1 MFKKT
6 QKVYFGH
13 IDRAGIVYHPHF
25 IDYFHQAYE
34 DFLES
39 LGFGEQTMSDEL
51 GARFPVVNVNVNYHR
66 PVNPNSRL
74 TIELHVKRIG
84 RTSITYHFRAI
95 DAGGS
100 DVAEGT
106 IVRVA
111 IDKHFRPVAVPERL
125 RGALE
130 QHLESG

>member
-39 LGFGEQTMSDEL
+39 LGFAEQTMSEEL
-51 GARFPVVNVNVNYHR
+51 GARFPVVNVNVDYHR
-66 PVNPNSRL
+66 PVQPNSRL
-74 TIELHVKRIG
+74 AIELHVKRIG
-84 RTSITYHFRAI
+84 RTSITYGFRALE
-95 DAGGS
+95 AQGQA
-100 DVAEGT
+100 VAEGD

-111 IDKHFRPVAVPERL
+111 IDKDFRPVPVPKRL
-125 RGALE
+125 RNALAR
-130 QHLESG
+130 HLENA